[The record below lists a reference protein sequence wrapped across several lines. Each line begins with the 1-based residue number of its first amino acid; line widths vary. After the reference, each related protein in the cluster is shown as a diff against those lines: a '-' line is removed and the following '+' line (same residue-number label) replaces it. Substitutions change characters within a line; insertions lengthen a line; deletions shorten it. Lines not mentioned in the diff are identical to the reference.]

1 MTDIEKYEADLDLR
15 MKLELFMLKRATWLF
30 KAYAKASWGKRKI

>member
-1 MTDIEKYEADLDLR
+1 
-15 MKLELFMLKRATWLF
+15 MKLELFMLKRAPWLF